1 MPKVSVH
8 DNQITRPNELR
19 DALTTE
25 ADDAPDAEELVDRI
39 LLKARLRRAANRA

>member
-8 DNQITRPNELR
+8 GNQITLPNELR
-19 DALTTE
+19 DASTME
-25 ADDAPDAEELVDRI
+25 ANDARDAEELADRI